1 MGININSATATKEAS
16 QDKNQLPLTS
26 LEIIFNRIFTVL
38 LVLSTLA
45 LLLNLLTIPTIVIFT
60 IFAFFLFFSKK
71 YHLFTNIIFFIFAL
85 GVYFIPLPI
94 GWGWFL
100 QLKEFRMGGF
110 NFNILPIFFIAPL
123 IFISFSVRNVLGNI
137 FAYFKT
143 STVSRNVYYFLS
155 LFLVFATLLAYP
167 FLGSVKLRE
176 RAMED
181 DDGSSQLSYVLTKQE
196 LKIKPGKTSA
206 SSTAFSRDYTAQ
218 YDSIN
223 NKYIYR
229 LNLVDSLTESITFVA
244 VKVDGEKINFITDN
258 RVQCLNCQKDVSDPY
273 SLVFPAGKD
282 IDFIITNDQM
292 MKEIKFTEPG
302 DKVADFVFWK

>member
-1 MGININSATATKEAS
+1 MNINISININKNPTAVSSNVS
-16 QDKNQLPLTS
+16 QDKNQLSLTT
-26 LEIIFNRIFTVL
+26 LEIVCNRLFAIL
-38 LVLSTLA
+38 LVLT
-45 LLLNLLTIPTIVIFT
+45 TIP
-60 IFAFFLFFSKK
+60 FFLNILTLPSIILFAIFSIFLCFSKK

-110 NFNILPIFFIAPL
+110 NFNILPIFFITPL
-123 IFISFSVRNVLGNI
+123 IFVSFSVRNILGNI
-137 FAYFKT
+137 LAYFNT
-143 STVSRNVYYFLS
+143 SMVSRTVYYFIS
-155 LFLVFATLLAYP
+155 LFIVFTALLVYP
-167 FLGSVKLRE
+167 FFDSVKLRE

-196 LKIKPGKTSA
+196 LKIKPGKTGA
-206 SSTAFSRDYTAQ
+206 RSTALSRDYTAQ

-229 LNLVDSLTESITFVA
+229 LNLVDSLAESITFVA
-244 VKVDGEKINFITDN
+244 VKVDGEKINFKTDHG
-258 RVQCLNCQKDVSDPY
+258 VDCSHCQMGVSDSY

-282 IDFIITNDQM
+282 VDFIITNDQM
-292 MKEIKFTEPG
+292 IKTITFT
-302 DKVADFVFWK
+302 

>member
-1 MGININSATATKEAS
+1 MTEDRLALTKI
-16 QDKNQLPLTS
+16 
-26 LEIIFNRIFTVL
+26 EIVFNRLFAVF
-38 LVLSTLA
+38 LVLT
-45 LLLNLLTIPTIVIFT
+45 TIP
-60 IFAFFLFFSKK
+60 FFLNILTLPSIILFAIFSIFLCFSKK

-123 IFISFSVRNVLGNI
+123 IFISFSVRNILGNI
-137 FAYFKT
+137 LAYFNT
-143 STVSRNVYYFLS
+143 STVSRNVYYFIS
-155 LFLVFATLLAYP
+155 LFIVFTALLAYP
-167 FLGSVKLRE
+167 FLDSVRLRN

-223 NKYIYR
+223 NKYTYR
-229 LNLVDSLTESITFVA
+229 LNLVDSLAESITFFA
-244 VKVDGEKINFITDN
+244 VKVDGEKINFKTDR
-258 RVQCLNCQKDVSDPY
+258 RVDCSHCQMGVSNSY
-273 SLVFPAGKD
+273 SLVFPAGKSVN
-282 IDFIITNDQM
+282 FIITNDQM
-292 MKEIKFTEPG
+292 IKTITFTEQG
-302 DKVADFVFWK
+302 DKMANFVFWK